1 MTMRYERQLFFK
13 HIGKEGQNKLRKAT
27 VTIVGIGA
35 LGSYSAELLCRAGIG
50 KLILIDDD
58 TVELHNLQRQS
69 LYDERDIDKKKVVAV
84 AEHLKNINHEVRVE
98 IHDCKLAEHNL
109 ALLGGVVLD
118 GTDNMEVRYLIN

>member
-69 LYDERDIDKKKVVAV
+69 LYEEKDIGKKKVVA
-84 AEHLKNINHEVRVE
+84 AREHLSKINREVE
-98 IHDCKLAEHNL
+98 IE
-109 ALLGGVVLD
+109 
-118 GTDNMEVRYLIN
+118 I